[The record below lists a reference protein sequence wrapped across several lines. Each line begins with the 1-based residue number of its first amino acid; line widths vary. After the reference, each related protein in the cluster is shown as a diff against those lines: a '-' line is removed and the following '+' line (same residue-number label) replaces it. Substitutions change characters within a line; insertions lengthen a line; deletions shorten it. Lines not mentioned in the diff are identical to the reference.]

1 MFYKYPTKMAKI
13 SVVFRGRI
21 RKDGT
26 APIELVIYH
35 KRQNAYIN
43 LGINISPDQWNG
55 CYDEWVKDKKAK
67 AINQSIECRLAQAQ
81 ADLSRM
87 ENIHLMSATE
97 IKDALLHI
105 EPKKESH
112 KLTDELSLFM
122 DIKTESTRKL
132 YDRTRRAVEK
142 FDGDV
147 EIGDVTPDWLTR
159 FENSLKSEG
168 NKQNT
173 IAIHLRN
180 IRAVVKR
187 AIDDEIIF
195 KDPFRKFKVK
205 TEPTDAQ
212 PMTLEQLK
220 LVWHHPL
227 EEWQEEWVAM
237 FKLCFYLIGINMV
250 DLSRLTKI
258 EKDGYIRYKRAKTG
272 RAYCIKVEPEALAI
286 INQYRG
292 EDHLLA
298 CFDRYVDY
306 KQVNRHMMH
315 AVKSIAAPVKD
326 NPSMK
331 SHGRNHG
338 PKKRN
343 IKASPLADV
352 QQYSSRRTWATVA
365 YNDCDI
371 SMDVISLCLGH
382 SDGMGLSVTQRYVKP
397 KQSKI
402 DEANRKVID
411 YLISL

>member
-1 MFYKYPTKMAKI
+1 MAKI

-35 KRQNAYIN
+35 KGQTAYIN

-286 INQYRG
+286 INQYHG
-292 EDHLLA
+292 KDHLLA

-315 AVKSIAAPVKD
+315 AVKSISAPVKD

-343 IKASPLADV
+343 IKESPLADV

>member
-132 YDRTRRAVEK
+132 YDRTRRAVEQ

-315 AVKSIAAPVKD
+315 AVKSIAAPVED
-326 NPSMK
+326 NSSMK
-331 SHGRNHG
+331 NHGRNHG

-343 IKASPLADV
+343 TKASPLADV

>member
-1 MFYKYPTKMAKI
+1 MARI
-13 SVVFRGRI
+13 YVIFRGRI
-21 RKDGT
+21 NKNGT
-26 APIELVIYH
+26 APIELALYH
-35 KRQNAYIN
+35 KSKTVYIN

-55 CYDEWVKDKKAK
+55 SYDEWVKGLKAK
-67 AINQSIECRLAQAQ
+67 VINQSIECRLAQAQ

-87 ENIHLMSATE
+87 ENIHLMSVTE

-105 EPKKESH
+105 ETKKKGP
-112 KLTDELSLFM
+112 KLTDKLSLFM
-122 DIKTESTRKL
+122 EIKNEGTRML
-132 YDRTRRAVEK
+132 YDRTRRAVEQ

-159 FENSLKSEG
+159 FENSLKSMG

-173 IAIHLRN
+173 IAIYLRN

-250 DLSRLTKI
+250 DLSKLTQI
-258 EKDGYIRYKRAKTG
+258 DKDGYIRYKRTKTG
-272 RAYCIKVEPEALAI
+272 RQYCIKVEPEALAI
-286 INQYRG
+286 IERYRG
-292 EDHLLA
+292 EKHLLA
-298 CFDRYVDY
+298 CFDRYNDY

-315 AVKSIAAPVKD
+315 AVKSIAAPVED

-331 SHGRNHG
+331 KHRRNHG

-352 QQYSSRRTWATVA
+352 QQYSTRRTWATIA

-382 SDGMGLSVTQRYVKP
+382 SDGMGLSVTQRYVRP

-411 YLISL
+411 YLNSI